1 MEMKQI
7 NKVSIAL
14 KPNVY
19 STFRNLNNTV
29 SNTLGEYVDN
39 AVQSFLNHK
48 TELFDLESNYKL
60 RIEISVDWEN
70 RTILISDNAA
80 GIDAVNYQRAFEP
93 AHIPLDDTGLNEFGM
108 GMKTASVW
116 LANKWCV
123 YTKALGEDVERFTEF
138 DLQKV
143 TTEEKEEL
151 VVIEKNAPAN
161 EHYTRIILSQLS
173 TNAPKPG
180 QMEKIRRHLSSIYRQ
195 FLRTGNVEIIVNGQS
210 LEAPDYGILYA
221 PFYKTPDGE
230 NILWRKE
237 IDFEMG
243 EYKAKGFI
251 AILDKIQNGANGLVL
266 MRRGRVIVGG
276 GDERYFPT
284 VIFGQSGSFR
294 YRRLFGEIELE
305 GFEVSF
311 NKNGFREEEDL
322 YLFMDALKDELKAD
336 NLNILGQT
344 DNYRQR
350 GKDQY
355 TKISKAIKKDLEKKA
370 KPKQLSRQVSEVEAK
385 ISNQQYLQ
393 KNEDVI
399 IRIYYYLCASHAHLG
414 DEAFFEL
421 RDKLNEYEKVFLHGI
436 YYRKRKR
443 YDKAEAKFREAL
455 NIYPNSY
462 TAKNE
467 LAIALQRQGRYLDA
481 LHIAKEAYNA
491 QPNNAFYIVT
501 YFKSLVRDIKTEE
514 YVLKE
519 LIDRLRSA
527 WDTNREIFSLMLEA
541 EYEYYRNND
550 FNAAMT
556 LFKRALEIN
565 NFQPIF
571 ISASEICSIE
581 NRFDVYEDL
590 AKKYHYN
597 D

>member
-1 MEMKQI
+1 
-7 NKVSIAL
+7 
-14 KPNVY
+14 
-19 STFRNLNNTV
+19 
-29 SNTLGEYVDN
+29 
-39 AVQSFLNHK
+39 
-48 TELFDLESNYKL
+48 
-60 RIEISVDWEN
+60 
-70 RTILISDNAA
+70 
-80 GIDAVNYQRAFEP
+80 
-93 AHIPLDDTGLNEFGM
+93 M

-180 QMEKIRRHLSSIYRQ
+180 KWKDTQTLIKYLQ
-195 FLRTGNVEIIVNGQS
+195 TVPQTGNVEIIVNGQS

-399 IRIYYYLCASHAHLG
+399 INAKPLDSYSESFQYNGKNYILTMDLVTETETDSLYSAITTDTEENLFLDTKSISCKINLAHP
-414 DEAFFEL
+414 FL
-421 RDKLNEYEKVFLHGI
+421 RDLSILKKDRTMHRQLLFLRH
-436 YYRKRKR
+436 
-443 YDKAEAKFREAL
+443 
-455 NIYPNSY
+455 
-462 TAKNE
+462 
-467 LAIALQRQGRYLDA
+467 
-481 LHIAKEAYNA
+481 
-491 QPNNAFYIVT
+491 
-501 YFKSLVRDIKTEE
+501 
-514 YVLKE
+514 
-519 LIDRLRSA
+519 
-527 WDTNREIFSLMLEA
+527 
-541 EYEYYRNND
+541 
-550 FNAAMT
+550 
-556 LFKRALEIN
+556 
-565 NFQPIF
+565 
-571 ISASEICSIE
+571 
-581 NRFDVYEDL
+581 
-590 AKKYHYN
+590 
-597 D
+597 

>member
-14 KPNVY
+14 NPNVY

-350 GKDQY
+350 
-355 TKISKAIKKDLEKKA
+355 
-370 KPKQLSRQVSEVEAK
+370 LSL
-385 ISNQQYLQ
+385 I
-393 KNEDVI
+393 
-399 IRIYYYLCASHAHLG
+399 
-414 DEAFFEL
+414 
-421 RDKLNEYEKVFLHGI
+421 
-436 YYRKRKR
+436 
-443 YDKAEAKFREAL
+443 
-455 NIYPNSY
+455 
-462 TAKNE
+462 
-467 LAIALQRQGRYLDA
+467 
-481 LHIAKEAYNA
+481 HI
-491 QPNNAFYIVT
+491 
-501 YFKSLVRDIKTEE
+501 
-514 YVLKE
+514 
-519 LIDRLRSA
+519 
-527 WDTNREIFSLMLEA
+527 
-541 EYEYYRNND
+541 
-550 FNAAMT
+550 
-556 LFKRALEIN
+556 
-565 NFQPIF
+565 
-571 ISASEICSIE
+571 
-581 NRFDVYEDL
+581 
-590 AKKYHYN
+590 
-597 D
+597 